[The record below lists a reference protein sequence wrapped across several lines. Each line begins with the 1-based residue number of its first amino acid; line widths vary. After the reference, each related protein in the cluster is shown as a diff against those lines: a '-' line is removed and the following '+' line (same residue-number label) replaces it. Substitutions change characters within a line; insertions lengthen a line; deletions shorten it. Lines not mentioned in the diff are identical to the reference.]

1 MNIQLAQMELIEM
14 LLSTRKIE
22 VLKKVKELLEE
33 NQDRLTEEDYAIIDQ
48 RRDNHLNG
56 ISKSFSWEE
65 SKKVIRNK

>member
-33 NQDRLTEEDYAIIDQ
+33 NQDRLTEADYAIIEK

-65 SKKVIRNK
+65 GKKVIRNK

>member
-1 MNIQLAQMELIEM
+1 MNIQLAQMELIEL

-48 RRDNHLNG
+48 RRDNHLNE

-65 SKKVIRNK
+65 GKKVIRNK

>member
-33 NQDRLTEEDYAIIDQ
+33 NHDRLTEEDYAIIDQ

-56 ISKSFSWEE
+56 ISKSFSWEDG
-65 SKKVIRNK
+65 KKMVRNK

>member
-33 NQDRLTEEDYAIIDQ
+33 NQDRLTDADYAIIDQ
-48 RRDNHLNG
+48 RRDDHLKGN
-56 ISKSFSWEE
+56 SKSFSWEE
-65 SKKVIRNK
+65 GKKVIRNK

>member
-33 NQDRLTEEDYAIIDQ
+33 NQERLTEADYAIIDQ
-48 RRDNHLNG
+48 RRDNHIKG
-56 ISKSFSWEE
+56 TSKSFSWEE
-65 SKKVIRNK
+65 TKSIVRNK